1 MLKKLALSAP
11 ILVLGTS
18 LVLAQGTVTN
28 EAPSGS
34 SAAMSPSS
42 ISGSQW
48 PVSSIYKAAVYDNY
62 EQKIGDVENMV
73 INETDAKIP
82 TAIIGVGGF
91 LGIGQKDVAVPFKD
105 LKISHRNGK
114 EWLVLNRTKE
124 ELKSAPAW
132 SAKGERQQQTSGRSV
147 AAPSS
152 SLSTTKWLMSDVYKA
167 DVYDNSEHKIGK
179 ITDLMIDRNGDIT
192 DVAIS
197 VFRTDQSVVGTGQKE
212 KEVAVPFKDLR
223 VSSPEGKD
231 WLVLDMSKNELMS
244 APAFNKS
251 TENKM

>member
-1 MLKKLALSAP
+1 MLKQLALSAP
-11 ILVLGTS
+11 ILVLGTG

-28 EAPSGS
+28 EAPSSS
-34 SAAMSPSS
+34 SAAVSPSS
-42 ISGSQW
+42 VSGQQW
-48 PVSSIYKAAVYDNY
+48 PASSIYKAAVYDNS
-62 EQKIGDVENMV
+62 EHKIGDVEDMV

-105 LKISHRNGK
+105 LKMSSRNGK
-114 EWLVLNRTKE
+114 EWLVLNQTKE

-132 SAKGERQQQTSGRSV
+132 SANEQREQQMSGRSV

-152 SLSTTKWLMSDVYKA
+152 SLSTTKWLASDVYKA
-167 DVYDNSEHKIGK
+167 DVYDNSENKIGK

-197 VFRTDQSVVGTGQKE
+197 VAGTGQ
-212 KEVAVPFKDLR
+212 KEVAVPFKDLK
-223 VSSPEGKD
+223 VSSREGKD
-231 WLVLDMSKNELMS
+231 WLVLNMSKNDLMS
-244 APAFNKS
+244 APEFNKIN
-251 TENKM
+251 EKKM

>member
-11 ILVLGTS
+11 ILVLGTG

-28 EAPSGS
+28 EPPSGS

-42 ISGSQW
+42 DSEHQW
-48 PVSSIYKAAVYDNY
+48 PASDIYKADVYDNS
-62 EQKIGDVENMV
+62 EHKIGNVTDLV
-73 INETDAKIP
+73 INETDAKIR

-105 LKISHRNGK
+105 LKISSRNGK
-114 EWLVLNRTKE
+114 EWLVLNQTKE

-132 SAKGERQQQTSGRSV
+132 SANEQREQQTSGRSV

-152 SLSTTKWLMSDVYKA
+152 SLSATKWLMSDVYKA
-167 DVYDNSEHKIGK
+167 DIYDNSEHKIGK

-197 VFRTDQSVVGTGQKE
+197 VGEFLGTGQKE
-212 KEVAVPFKDLR
+212 AAVPFKDLK
-223 VSSPEGKD
+223 VSSREGKD
-231 WLVLDMSKNELMS
+231 WLVLNMTKDDLMR
-244 APAFNKS
+244 APEFNKT
-251 TENKM
+251 TEKKM